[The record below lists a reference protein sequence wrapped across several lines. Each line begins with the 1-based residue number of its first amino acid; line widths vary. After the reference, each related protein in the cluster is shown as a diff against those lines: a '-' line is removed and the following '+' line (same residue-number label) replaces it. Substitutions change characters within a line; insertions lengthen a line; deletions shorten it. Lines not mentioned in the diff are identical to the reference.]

1 MNVTEDIVLAV
12 MVLGFL
18 NILNIGR
25 CIIYI
30 YFLYCWESSE
40 GNAMQDN
47 G

>member
-1 MNVTEDIVLAV
+1 MNVTEDIVEAV

-25 CIIYI
+25 LYYIYI
-30 YFLYCWESSE
+30 FWESSKV
-40 GNAMQDN
+40 NAMQDN